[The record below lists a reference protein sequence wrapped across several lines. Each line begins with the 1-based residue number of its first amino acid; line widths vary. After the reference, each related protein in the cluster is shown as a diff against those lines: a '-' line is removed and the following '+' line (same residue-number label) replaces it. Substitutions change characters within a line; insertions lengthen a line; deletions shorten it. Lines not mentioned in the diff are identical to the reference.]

1 MRAALIALGSSLALL
16 SCAHAPPAPEA
27 GPARPAARHVAF
39 LAGKP
44 VGIQS
49 TTVRA
54 DGTWVID
61 YEYND
66 RGRGPR
72 THTEMRLD
80 ERGLPASLRTTGVDY
95 FKGSAEETLT
105 SEGGAL
111 RWKNK
116 QEQGGSPAGRPG
128 FFLSLNGAPA
138 EVGLLARAALAAPDR
153 RLAIYPA
160 GEVTAREVDRV
171 TVTAGA
177 RREEVRMIELGG
189 LGFTP
194 FLVWLRAD
202 GGLFASVSP
211 WFSLVAEG
219 WESAIPTLL
228 ARDEAQAARRQTALA
243 SRLAARPNGD
253 LLVIRGAALFDAE
266 KAALRP
272 GTTIVVR
279 GDRIERVGPDASIQV
294 PAGAEVIDAAGKTV
308 VPGLWDMH
316 VHISA
321 DDGILHL
328 AGGVTSAR
336 DLGNDIE
343 SVMDTRKRIEAG
355 TLLGPRLTLAGLIDG
370 PGPFAGPTKVLV
382 STEAEARAAVDRFAE
397 LGYPQIKLYSSL
409 KPELVPIMAEHAHRR
424 RMRVSGHIPAHMRA
438 EDAVR
443 AGYDEIQHANM
454 LILNFLPDV
463 KDTRTPLRFTAVGE
477 RAAGLDLGSAEV
489 RAFVDLLRSRGTVV
503 DPTLAIFET
512 LLADRPG
519 QDPAGYRAIAE
530 RLPPNVRRGLQGN
543 SLPQAGS
550 ETYVA
555 SYRRILE
562 LIALLDRA
570 GVPIVAGTDSL
581 PGFALHRELE
591 LYAMAGLS
599 PAKVLQIATLGAARV
614 ARRDRELGSIA
625 PGKLADL
632 IIVPGDPTRD
642 ISAVRGVET
651 VVKGGVRYSVDAL
664 LGAVGVRPPP
674 R

>member
-1 MRAALIALGSSLALL
+1 
-16 SCAHAPPAPEA
+16 
-27 GPARPAARHVAF
+27 
-39 LAGKP
+39 
-44 VGIQS
+44 
-49 TTVRA
+49 
-54 DGTWVID
+54 
-61 YEYND
+61 
-66 RGRGPR
+66 
-72 THTEMRLD
+72 
-80 ERGLPASLRTTGVDY
+80 
-95 FKGSAEETLT
+95 
-105 SEGGAL
+105 
-111 RWKNK
+111 
-116 QEQGGSPAGRPG
+116 
-128 FFLSLNGAPA
+128 
-138 EVGLLARAALAAPDR
+138 
-153 RLAIYPA
+153 
-160 GEVTAREVDRV
+160 
-171 TVTAGA
+171 
-177 RREEVRMIELGG
+177 MIELGG
-189 LGFTP
+189 LGFAP
-194 FLVWLRAD
+194 FYVWLRAD
-202 GGLFASVSP
+202 GSQFGQVSP
-211 WFSLVAEG
+211 WFSLVPEG
-219 WESAIPTLL
+219 WESATATLL
-228 ARDEAQAARRQTALA
+228 AREQAESGKHQAE
-243 SRLAARPNGD
+243 LAARLAVRAKGGV
-253 LLVIRGAALFDAE
+253 LVIRGAALFDSE
-266 KAALRP
+266 KTELRP

-308 VPGLWDMH
+308 LPGLWDMH

-321 DDGILHL
+321 EDGILHL

-336 DLGNDIE
+336 DMGNDID
-343 SVMDTRKRIEAG
+343 SVMDTRKRIDAG
-355 TLLGPRLTLAGLIDG
+355 TLIGPRLTLAGLIDG

-382 STEAEARAAVDRFAE
+382 ATEAEARAAVDRFAE
-397 LGYPQIKLYSSL
+397 LGYAQIKIYSSV

-438 EDAVR
+438 EEAVR

-489 RAFVDLLRSRGTVV
+489 RGFVDLLRSRGTVV

-512 LLADRPG
+512 LLTDQPG
-519 QDPAGYRAIAE
+519 QDPVGYRAIAE
-530 RLPPNVRRGLQGN
+530 RLPPTVRRGLQDN

-555 SYRRILE
+555 SYARMLE

-591 LYAMAGLS
+591 LYVKAGLS
-599 PAKVLQIATLGAARV
+599 PAHVLQIATLGAARV
-614 ARRDRELGSIA
+614 AQRDRELGSIA

-642 ISAVRGVET
+642 ISAMRQVET

-664 LGAVGVRPPP
+664 LAEIGVLPAP